1 MASMFPLLINFN
13 FMKNKLTVLLF
24 AIGFLSLRSQSYC
37 VPAAYCLQG
46 QSPEIQSISIIGPI
60 NGIMNSIGTG
70 NLSQGCGTTSQGYS
84 DLSQYTFQGFDAGG
98 LLSLQVNAIDAS
110 NTALNVWIDFNND
123 GDFNDPGECVLDI
136 PPGNNNFD
144 PFSHFFNIPNTVC
157 HQQRTRMRIRLSKT
171 SDIGP
176 NDACVDDFITV
187 GNGETEDW
195 SISFN
200 NPANQ
205 LNVVINPSGPIAL
218 CQGAN
223 STLTATGAQNYAW
236 SNGLS
241 GNSISVNSTGSY
253 FAVGSTAMG
262 CKDTSN
268 IVSVQ
273 VNPLPQISISAGGP
287 LEFCDGGFVN
297 LTATGGVSYQ
307 WSTGQSGSS
316 ISVQTS
322 GNINAVGTDANG
334 CQNTSNTLSVIATD
348 YPQISSQPGSFQGVV
363 GDQAIFTVQSD
374 AQNHQWQWRNNGVYQ
389 NISDGGQY
397 AGTSTNELTVSNL
410 ISLNHNSFFRC
421 ILSTNDCSDTTNNVK
436 IVLEGVGIGANIN
449 SELQIF
455 PNPAMSELV
464 LTLEGGHQKQEVKIL
479 DINGRLLKHFFT
491 DSAQTILDISD
502 LKPALYFI
510 NINGKS
516 FHFIKV

>member
-1 MASMFPLLINFN
+1 MVSMFPLLINFN
-13 FMKNKLTVLLF
+13 FMKNQLTILVF
-24 AIGFLSLRSQSYC
+24 AIGFLSLKGQSYC
-37 VPAAYCLQG
+37 VPFANCFQNF
-46 QSPEIQSISIIGPI
+46 SPEIQSISISGPI
-60 NGIMNSIGTG
+60 NGIISSIVTG

-98 LLSLQVNAIDAS
+98 LLSLKVNAINTS
-110 NTALNVWIDFNND
+110 YTALNVWIDFNND
-123 GDFNDPGECVLDI
+123 GDFNDPGECVLDLL
-136 PPGNNNFD
+136 GNNNFD

-157 HQQRTRMRIRLSKT
+157 HQQRTRMRLRLRNSY
-171 SDIGP
+171 DIAP
-176 NDACVDDFITV
+176 NEACYNDSNLIW
-187 GNGETEDW
+187 NGETEDW

-200 NPANQ
+200 NPSNQ
-205 LNVVINPSGPIAL
+205 LNVSISPSGPLAL
-218 CQGAN
+218 CQGTN
-223 STLTATGAQNYAW
+223 STLAATGATNYAW
-236 SNGLS
+236 SNGQT
-241 GNSISVNSTGSY
+241 GNSISVNSTGSF

-287 LEFCDGGFVN
+287 LEFCNGDFVN
-297 LTATGGVSYQ
+297 LTASGGVSYQ

-322 GNINAVGTDANG
+322 GNIDAVGTDANG
-334 CQNTSNTLSVIATD
+334 CQNTSNTLSVIATN

-421 ILSTNDCSDTTNNVK
+421 VLSNNDCSDTTNNVK
-436 IVLEGVGIGANIN
+436 IVLEGVGVAANLKP
-449 SELQIF
+449 ELLIY
-455 PNPAMSELV
+455 PNPAGSELI
-464 LTLEGGHQKQEVKIL
+464 LTLESPQKQEVKIM
-479 DINGRLLKHFFT
+479 DINGRLLKHVLT
-491 DSAQTILDISD
+491 SSDKTILDISD
-502 LKPALYFI
+502 LKPGIYFI
-510 NINGKS
+510 NINGNS
-516 FHFIKV
+516 AHFIKF

>member
-1 MASMFPLLINFN
+1 MVSMFPLLINFN

-24 AIGFLSLRSQSYC
+24 AIGFLSLRSQTYC
-37 VPAAYCLQG
+37 VPATCCWDPSLNSYAA
-46 QSPEIQSISIIGPI
+46 EISAIDI
-60 NGIMNSIGTG
+60 NGASTSNWS
-70 NLSQGCGTTSQGYS
+70 SACGVTSPGYS
-84 DLSQYTFQGFDAGG
+84 DFSNLFISGINAGQSMSVTVSALG
-98 LLSLQVNAIDAS
+98 SLNG
-110 NTALNVWIDFNND
+110 TALNMWIDFNND
-123 GDFNDPGECVLDI
+123 GDFNDLGECVIDRPAAGNFSNINFLVPI
-136 PPGNNNFD
+136 PGN
-144 PFSHFFNIPNTVC
+144 VC
-157 HQQRTRMRIRLSKT
+157 HMQLTRMRFRIRNVYDLLPT
-171 SDIGP
+171 
-176 NDACVDDFITV
+176 DACTDSSNGSSVCAWQ
-187 GNGETEDW
+187 GETEDW
-195 SISFN
+195 SIMFN
-200 NPANQ
+200 NPTNIPPS
-205 LNVVINPSGPIAL
+205 VVINPSGPLSI
-218 CQGAN
+218 CQGATAN
-223 STLTATGAQNYAW
+223 LTASGATNYAW
-236 SNGLS
+236 SNGQT

-253 FAVGSTAMG
+253 FAVGSTSMG

-322 GNINAVGTDANG
+322 SNINAVGTDANG

-348 YPQISSQPGSFQGVV
+348 YPQISSQPASYQGSV

-397 AGTSTNELTVSNL
+397 AGTSTNQLTVSNL

-421 ILSTNDCSDTTNNVK
+421 VLSTNDCSDTTNNVK
-436 IVLEGVGIGANIN
+436 IVLEGVGVAANLKP
-449 SELQIF
+449 ELLIY
-455 PNPAMSELV
+455 PNPASSELI
-464 LTLEGGHQKQEVKIL
+464 LTLESPQKKEVKIM
-479 DINGRLLKHFFT
+479 DVNGRLLKHLFT
-491 DSAQTILDISD
+491 DAVQTILDISD

-510 NINGKS
+510 NINDNS
-516 FHFIKV
+516 FHFIKF